1 MNRREAIRT
10 MIGSAAAGLL
20 GKVRIVE
27 AGSPSNNE
35 CRAVLGLDGCAALFG
50 GGNCIAAPNRVRHL
64 KLHAAPPAPTEL
76 PWKDRQSIN
85 TSGLSGFDA
94 ALSGAVLKPL
104 TEVFGVRPSFA
115 YYDETQEG
123 GKPNAIASPDTA
135 RLNRDGSVL
144 FGLKLLN
151 ALLDA
156 PGGDYAAMAVCA
168 HEFGHIVQFQR
179 RVQSRIAAQLPCMCI
194 ELHAD
199 FLAGYFIGTAMRGRL
214 GSADI
219 QQIGRAWS
227 AWETQSCSHGSNI
240 ERVAAI
246 EAGYFNAQSSS
257 RAEISS
263 AVESG
268 ITYLAR
274 YRPT

>member
-1 MNRREAIRT
+1 MNRREAIRNV
-10 MIGSAAAGLL
+10 IGGVSAGWL
-20 GKVRIVE
+20 GGVRIVE
-27 AGSPSNNE
+27 ARSPRDNE
-35 CRAVLGLDGCAALFG
+35 CKSVLGLDGCAALLE
-50 GGNCIAAPNRVRHL
+50 GNCIATPNRIRAL
-64 KLHAAPPAPTEL
+64 TLHAAPPPPTEL
-76 PWKDRQSIN
+76 PWQDRRSIN
-85 TSGLSGFDA
+85 TSGLSGFDV
-94 ALSGAVLKPL
+94 ALSDAVLKPL
-104 TEVFGVRPSFA
+104 SKIFGVRPSFA

-123 GKPNAIASPDTA
+123 GKPNAMASPDTA
-135 RLNRDGSVL
+135 RSNADGSVL

-168 HEFGHIVQFQR
+168 HEYGHIVQFDKQI
-179 RVQSRIAAQLPCMCI
+179 QSRIAAQLPCMCI

-199 FLAGYFIGTAMRGRL
+199 FLAGHFIGTAMRGRL

-227 AWETQSCSHGSNI
+227 AWETESCSHGSNI

-246 EAGYFNAQSSS
+246 EAGYFNALSNSQT
-257 RAEISS
+257 EIASV
-263 AVESG
+263 VEAG

>member
-1 MNRREAIRT
+1 MNRREAIST
-10 MIGSAAAGLL
+10 VIGSVSAGWL

-27 AGSPSNNE
+27 AGSPNNNE
-35 CRAVLGLDGCAALFG
+35 CKAVLGLDGCAALLG
-50 GGNCIAAPNRVRHL
+50 SNCIATRNRVRHL
-64 KLHAAPPAPTEL
+64 TLHAAPPPPTEL
-76 PWKDRQSIN
+76 PWRDRKSIN

-94 ALSGAVLKPL
+94 ALSDAVLKPL
-104 TEVFGVRPSFA
+104 TEVFGVMPLFA

-123 GKPNAIASPDTA
+123 GKPNAMASPDTTSSKK
-135 RLNRDGSVL
+135 NGSVL

-168 HEFGHIVQFQR
+168 HEFGHIVQFEKR
-179 RVQSRIAAQLPCMCI
+179 TQSRIAAQLPCMCI

-199 FLAGYFIGTAMRGRL
+199 FLAGHFIGAAMRERL

-257 RAEISS
+257 QTGISS
-263 AVESG
+263 VVEAG

>member
-1 MNRREAIRT
+1 MTNVRLFWDST
-10 MIGSAAAGLL
+10 AA
-20 GKVRIVE
+20 RH
-27 AGSPSNNE
+27 
-35 CRAVLGLDGCAALFG
+35 CW
-50 GGNCIAAPNRVRHL
+50 GNCIATPNRVRHL
-64 KLHAAPPAPTEL
+64 TLHAAPPPAIEL
-76 PWKDRQSIN
+76 PWKDRKSIN

-94 ALSGAVLKPL
+94 ALSDAVLKPL
-104 TEVFGVRPSFA
+104 TKVFGVMPSFA
-115 YYDETQEG
+115 YYDETQEDG
-123 GKPNAIASPDTA
+123 RANAMASPDTA
-135 RLNRDGSVL
+135 RSNDDGSVL

-168 HEFGHIVQFQR
+168 HEFGHIVQFEKQI
-179 RVQSRIAAQLPCMCI
+179 QSRIAAQLPCMCI

-199 FLAGYFIGTAMRGRL
+199 FLAGHFIGTTMRGRL

-257 RAEISS
+257 QTGISS
-263 AVESG
+263 VVEAG
-268 ITYLAR
+268 IIYLAR